1 VARTGEKRILEG
13 KRPYGRPRH
22 RWKGN
27 IEIDLK
33 EIIQNYVDWINFTQG

>member
-1 VARTGEKRILEG
+1 VASTREKRILER
-13 KRPYGRPRH
+13 KRPFGRPRH

-33 EIIQNYVDWINFTQG
+33 EII

>member
-1 VARTGEKRILEG
+1 VASIREKRILEG
-13 KRPYGRPRH
+13 KRPFVRPRY

-33 EIIQNYVDWINFTQG
+33 EII